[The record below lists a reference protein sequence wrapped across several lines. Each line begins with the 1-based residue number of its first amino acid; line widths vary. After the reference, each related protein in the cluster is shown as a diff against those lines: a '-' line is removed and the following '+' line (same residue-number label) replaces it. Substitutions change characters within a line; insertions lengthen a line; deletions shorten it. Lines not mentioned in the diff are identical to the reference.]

1 MSVPYSPWPRGPG
14 SAFFPLRSLARS
26 RMSSQ
31 EVGTRG
37 MPVLI
42 NVLKEDQADLEI
54 LHAALEALYTVCS
67 PKKKTPDADDLG
79 IMFTEIF
86 VKVGSLAPRHPRTCP
101 R

>member
-1 MSVPYSPWPRGPG
+1 
-14 SAFFPLRSLARS
+14 
-26 RMSSQ
+26 MSSQ

-86 VKVGSLAPRHPRTCP
+86 VKVGSLARGRRGRVHANTSCAFVATVRMDATLSCCSNCWI
-101 R
+101 